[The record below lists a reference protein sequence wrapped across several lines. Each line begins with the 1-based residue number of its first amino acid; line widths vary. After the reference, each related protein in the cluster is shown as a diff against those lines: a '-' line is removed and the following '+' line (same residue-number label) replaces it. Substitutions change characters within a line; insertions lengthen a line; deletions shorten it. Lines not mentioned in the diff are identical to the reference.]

1 MLRHSLIVIISGLL
15 LSGCLAKQ
23 QTILP
28 TSTERE
34 TLTNNYMR
42 CVANATNIGYDNATS
57 AETIVRDAMAKCIRA
72 KNAMIRE
79 YPKNWQENLV
89 EDVDNKLYQR
99 EIAWIEQTR
108 NQSKSG
114 R

>member
-1 MLRHSLIVIISGLL
+1 MLKNGLLLIISGMLL
-15 LSGCLAKQ
+15 TGCLTKE

-42 CVANATNIGYDNATS
+42 CVADATNTRYDTVTS
-57 AETIVRDAMAKCIRA
+57 PETIVHEAINKCIRA

-89 EDVDNKLYQR
+89 QDVDDKLYQR
-99 EIAWIEQTR
+99 EIAWIEENR
-108 NQSKSG
+108 NQGK
-114 R
+114 